1 MATDRT
7 VMTSM
12 PARPAVA
19 IPSPSCP
26 LSGSAMP
33 IAPPTT
39 HDSCSS
45 VSDRA
50 NAEVRTASA
59 TSRWMIASSDSLPSD
74 CARPAANATAR
85 TV

>member
-1 MATDRT
+1 
-7 VMTSM
+7 MTSM
-12 PARPAVA
+12 AASPAAA
-19 IPSPSCP
+19 IPSPTCP

-39 HDSCSS
+39 QDSCSS

-50 NAEVRTASA
+50 NAEVRTASG
-59 TSRWMIASSDSLPSD
+59 TSRCTMASSDSLPSD

-85 TV
+85 TVTTP